1 MSEWWSYRLSD
12 LLMFSPETY
21 YRLFEL
27 HNASI
32 WPAQIAMLAVGA
44 VIFALM
50 LSRIAWSGRAISL
63 LLALAWAFVAYAYF
77 HQRYATIN
85 IAAPYFALAFAAQ
98 ALLLLLIGGAG
109 GKLTFTARKDWIR
122 RAGLALF
129 IFELAVQPLLGPLL
143 GRSWASI
150 ELFGIAPDPTVLA
163 TLGVLLAA
171 DRARFELIVIP
182 LARCA
187 VTGATLWTMQ
197 SPDAL
202 LMPAAGLLALVLA
215 FLKPSVSRTD
225 RSTSGRTV

>member
-12 LLMFSPETY
+12 FLMFSPETY

-27 HNASI
+27 YNAAI
-32 WPAQIAMLAVGA
+32 WPMQIAALASGA

-50 LSRIAWSGRAISL
+50 LSRIPGSGRAVSL
-63 LLALAWAFVAYAYF
+63 LLALAWLFVAWAYF

-85 IAAPYFALAFAAQ
+85 IAAPYFTLAFAGQ
-98 ALLLLLIGGAG
+98 AMLLLLIGGAV
-109 GKLTFTARKDWIR
+109 GKLTFEQRHGSVR

-129 IFELAVQPLLGPLL
+129 LFELAIQPLVGPLL
-143 GRSWASI
+143 GRSWAGV

-171 DRARFELIVIP
+171 DRMRFELMVIP
-182 LARCA
+182 LLWCA

-202 LMPAAGLLALVLA
+202 LLPAAGLLALGLA
-215 FLKPSVSRTD
+215 IAKAR
-225 RSTSGRTV
+225 R